1 MIKKYAFFI
10 LLTNFLI
17 TIKTKNPFSH
27 DPYLIFPALFS
38 LGAIATIGINF
49 LGKKNIRNIPESI
62 ILGGSASTAFYEIL
76 YSVRSKMRS
85 NNKEN
90 KNKNEQTTIDEK
102 IIIDKTTN
110 NKKEIKRINIFIHGS
125 CSGAEEYTRPSGPK
139 PSFTGLCRNIK
150 EQFNTEEKVKKL
162 YKDKTKF
169 AENKKRKYL
178 FEKNLFPLLGG
189 LVPGLEQVKKDSITQ
204 IAFDFI
210 YKPFISNQDNDNEL
224 SFIFNWD
231 GDLSEISRKVAGE
244 NLREAIIWLNNNYI
258 TADIYCYAHSHGGN
272 VLLHSMQKNSTKN
285 EEHYKIK
292 IGYLF
297 GTPIGEKTENLIK
310 NITEQTYEKIFNI
323 FSYADYVQ
331 TGDIT
336 FSWGK
341 LPKRII
347 KTEHKDILN
356 IELLIE
362 EKPNVTHEDFF
373 LYLKNKNNNSA
384 LVRFFHNFDEIIKKE
399 KNKQNCKYSLNTSTG
414 TFTLI
419 N

>member
-1 MIKKYAFFI
+1 MIKKYAFFV
-10 LLTNFLI
+10 LFANFLI
-17 TIKTKNPFSH
+17 TIKTKNPFKH
-27 DPYLIFPALFS
+27 DPYIRFPALFS
-38 LGAIATIGINF
+38 LGAMVNVGINF
-49 LGKKNIRNIPESI
+49 LGKNTIRNIPISI
-62 ILGGSASTAFYEIL
+62 ILGGGASTTLYEVL
-76 YSVRSKMRS
+76 YSLRSKIRL
-85 NNKEN
+85 NNKQ
-90 KNKNEQTTIDEK
+90 NKNEKTTINEETVIDET
-102 IIIDKTTN
+102 IN
-110 NKKEIKRINIFIHGS
+110 NKKEVKRINIFIHGS
-125 CSGAEEYTRPSGPK
+125 CSAAEGYTRPSGPR

-189 LVPGLEQVKKDSITQ
+189 LVPGLEEINKDSVTQ
-204 IAFDFI
+204 TAFDYI
-210 YKPFISNQDNDNEL
+210 YKPFVKHQENEL

-244 NLREAIIWLNNNYI
+244 KLREAIISLNNNYLM
-258 TADIYCYAHSHGGN
+258 ADIYCYAHSHGGN
-272 VLLHSMQKNSTKN
+272 VLLHSMQKKSNNSDKEN
-285 EEHYKIK
+285 YKINVA
-292 IGYLF
+292 YLF

-310 NITEQTYEKIFNI
+310 NITEQTYEKILNI

-347 KTEHKDILN
+347 KTKDKDILN

-362 EKPNVTHEDFF
+362 EKQNVAHEDFF
-373 LYLKNKNNNSA
+373 LYHKNKNNNSA
-384 LVRFFHNFDEIIKKE
+384 LVKFFHDFDEVIKKE
-399 KNKQNCKYSLNTSTG
+399 ENEQNFRYSLNTSTG
-414 TFTLI
+414 TFTAI
-419 N
+419 D